1 MATRTRASTKQ
12 PSEPRAHPPKH
23 LRSLRGSLHV
33 DQYSGAR
40 RVRMVRVVGLLV
52 AMWMGARVG
61 RRRVRRATDLAAD
74 AQLVAVM
81 NIVPDSIVLADE
93 RNNIKA
99 RMRRPSS
106 CSDRRSAAPQ

>member
-1 MATRTRASTKQ
+1 FVRYAEVFTWIRTPARVAFASFC
-12 PSEPRAHPPKH
+12 
-23 LRSLRGSLHV
+23 
-33 DQYSGAR
+33 
-40 RVRMVRVVGLLV
+40 VVGLLV

-61 RRRVRRATDLAAD
+61 RRRARRAPDLAAD